1 MKIIYGGCIAA
12 LLAASVSL
20 AAQAG
25 PRRDGNW
32 EVTVQMEMPNMPQG
46 MTMPPMKM
54 THCVTPEDAKDPQKL
69 MPQQQTQGNN
79 DCKVSDYKM
88 EGNKATWKMAC
99 TTPQAMTG
107 DGEFT
112 YGTDTYAG
120 TMRMTTAGRGGQPM
134 TMNMKY
140 AAKRLGDCTK

>member
-1 MKIIYGGCIAA
+1 MRVICGACLAA
-12 LLAASVSL
+12 AIAASVSL
-20 AAQAG
+20 AAQPS
-25 PRRDGNW
+25 PRIDGNW

-46 MTMPPMKM
+46 MTMPAMKM
-54 THCVTPEDAKDPQKL
+54 TQCVTPEDAKDPQKL

-88 EGNKATWKMAC
+88 EGNKASWKMAC
-99 TTPQAMTG
+99 TTPQPMSG
-107 DGEFT
+107 DGEFV
-112 YGTDTYAG
+112 YGTDNYTG
-120 TMRMTTAGRGGQPM
+120 TMRMTTSRGGQPM